1 MVGQRIFIISTF
13 IIALVYPS
21 FATTPDIAANATS
34 ASCTDSALNTNNGPA
49 NIEVNWEPNTI
60 ELHWYNGNT
69 EIAGAGPASCTYDG
83 GLTPSA
89 TIPTKTGYTFA
100 GWRAH
105 PTYNFASLP
114 VSGQGTAYWIK
125 GKAYDSNDH
134 DYTAPG
140 RCFYYDG
147 TNYSSDCSSSADFDE
162 LGAGEWKV
170 HFTWGD
176 VYGSSYCSAKQSQ
189 VGGRT
194 TYDEIVNATGPYG
207 KIYCWCQATGYKPN
221 GSNTKYTPTL
231 TIWAATSGSED
242 FQPYCER
249 DCSAKCGGTMTY
261 SSNYIDFLYALF
273 GIGL

>member
-13 IIALVYPS
+13 IMALIYPS

-69 EIAGAGPASCTYDG
+69 EIPDAGPTSCTYDG

-89 TIPTKTGYTFA
+89 TTPTKTGYTFV
-100 GWRAH
+100 GWRAR

-114 VSGQGTAYWIK
+114 VDGQGITRWAK
-125 GKAYDSNDH
+125 GTYNG
-134 DYTAPG
+134 DY
-140 RCFYYDG
+140 CFYYDG
-147 TNYSSDCSSSADFDE
+147 INYSWDCSSYADFDE
-162 LGAGEWKV
+162 LARGEWKV

-176 VYGSSYCSAKQSQ
+176 VYGSSYCSAMYAQRGTSA
-189 VGGRT
+189 
-194 TYDEIVNATGPYG
+194 TYDEIVNATGSYG
-207 KIYCWCQATGYKPN
+207 RVYCWCQATGYKPN

-231 TIWAATSGSED
+231 TVWVSSGSGED
-242 FQPYCER
+242 FQAYCER
-249 DCSAKCGGTMTY
+249 GCSVSCGSQVYGNA
-261 SSNYIDFLYALF
+261 SFQAALF
-273 GIGL
+273 GVAP